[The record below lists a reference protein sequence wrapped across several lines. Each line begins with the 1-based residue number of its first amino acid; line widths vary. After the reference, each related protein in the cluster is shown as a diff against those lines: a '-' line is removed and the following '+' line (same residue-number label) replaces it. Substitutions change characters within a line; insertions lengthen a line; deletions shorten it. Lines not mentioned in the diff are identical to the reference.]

1 MTTAARL
8 DLRLSSSDKSSIRRA
23 TELRGVPLAAFVR
36 EAALR
41 ESKRVMAG
49 EHTFVLSVAES
60 RHQRDGIS
68 TTHVLVEKVGE
79 SYLLGYDSLVAAQL
93 PLSEP

>member
-8 DLRLSSSDKSSIRRA
+8 DLRLNSSDKTSIRRA

-41 ESKRVMAG
+41 ESERVMAS
-49 EHTFVLSVAES
+49 ERTFVC
-60 RHQRDGIS
+60 RYRNRGIS
-68 TTHVLVEKVGE
+68 VTAFRRHTY
-79 SYLLGYDSLVAAQL
+79 S
-93 PLSEP
+93 